1 VGIEKQTEAQFQAT
15 VLAVARVRGWLVFH
29 DFDSRR
35 STPGFPDLVM
45 ARDGDVIFA
54 ELKLDGKRPTPAQ
67 QAWLDALPAALVG
80 VYCWRPE
87 NWPEIE
93 ERLK

>member
-1 VGIEKQTEAQFQAT
+1 VGIEKQSEKHFMAT
-15 VLAVARVRGWLVFH
+15 VIGVARLYKWRVYHTR
-29 DFDSRR
+29 DSRGCE
-35 STPGFPDLVM
+35 PGFPDLVM

-54 ELKLDGKRPTPAQ
+54 ELKLDGKKPTPAQ

-80 VYCWRPE
+80 VYCWTPSQ
-87 NWPEIE
+87 WAEIE

>member
-1 VGIEKQTEAQFQAT
+1 MGIEKQTEAQFQAT
-15 VLAVARVRGWLVFH
+15 VLAVARVRGWLVYH
-29 DFDSRR
+29 VPDSRR

-54 ELKLDGKRPTPAQ
+54 ELKLDGKKPTPAQ

-80 VYCWRPE
+80 VYCWTPSQ
-87 NWPEIE
+87 WTEIE